1 MTGPGYLTIL
11 RVLLPVALG
20 TAITPLD
27 TAVNIAFPAITR
39 HFGQPIE
46 AIQWVVICYVL
57 TYGSLMLGI
66 GRLGDIVGHGR
77 VFRAGLAVS
86 VVAYLLCASA
96 PSYAWLLACRMLQGL
111 GAALVIS
118 CGAALA
124 TAPFPEAARGRVLAL
139 YTTVFGLGSALGP
152 VIGGALVQAHGWEAV
167 FWFRAPIAAAAL
179 LLFRDRAGAPPATAR
194 EPFDMAG
201 ALLLTGSVA
210 TALLA
215 LNQLR
220 AVAEAPWRPALLAL
234 GFLLCLAGFL
244 RRSARSPRPVI
255 RLHHFRSVD
264 FALVNLANVLVQF
277 AGFAVLLL
285 VPYWLLRFSGFAEG
299 WAGLLLAVSP
309 AASMVAA
316 LLAGRV
322 MGRIPPQA
330 VAGIGAVL
338 TGAGLLL
345 VGQWGREAGIAT
357 VAFALALH
365 GAGLGLY
372 QLAYTDIVTGT
383 MPREDRGVAG
393 SLAQMTR
400 TMGVVGAAS
409 LLTLLQRAVEQ
420 EWLAMSLPAEIAF
433 LRSFGAVFVSVGLIP
448 LGVAAL
454 ALLRS
459 ARRR

>member
-96 PSYAWLLACRMLQGL
+96 PSYGWLLACRMLQGL

-124 TAPFPEAARGRVLAL
+124 TAPFPEGARGRVLAL
-139 YTTVFGLGSALGP
+139 YTTVFGAGSALGP

-167 FWFRAPIAAAAL
+167 FWFRAPIAAVAL
-179 LLFRDRAGAPPATAR
+179 LLFRDRTGAKATSR

-220 AVAEAPWRPALLAL
+220 VVAEAAWRPALLGL
-234 GFLLCLAGFL
+234 LFLLCLGGFL
-244 RRSARSPRPVI
+244 RRTARSPRPVI
-255 RLHHFRSVD
+255 RLHYFRSLD
-264 FALVNLANVLVQF
+264 FALANLANVLVQF

-285 VPYWLLRFSGFAEG
+285 VPYWLLRLSGFAEG

-316 LLAGRV
+316 LLGGRIMGRV
-322 MGRIPPQA
+322 RPEAI
-330 VAGIGAVL
+330 AGIGAAL

-345 VGQWGREAGIAT
+345 VGQWGGQAGIAT
-357 VAFALALH
+357 VAIALALH

-372 QLAYTDIVTGT
+372 QLANAEIVTGT

-420 EWLAMSLPAEIAF
+420 EWLAVPLPAETAF